1 VSIDTA
7 KLDNSVRVRFPPSP
21 TGDPHIGL
29 VRSALFNY
37 AFARHYGGTLVLRIE
52 DTDAA
57 RNTEESYH
65 AILNTLRWA
74 GIEWDEGPEVGG
86 EYGPYRQ
93 SERGEIYADM
103 AARLR
108 KDGRAY
114 PCYCTAEELEAAR
127 ERATAEKRAPGYEGT
142 CRNLT
147 AEQIAAYEADGRTH
161 VLRFRMPENRT
172 ITWDDVVRGEISF
185 ESANVPDY
193 VLVRADGSPLYT
205 LVNPIDDALMGITH
219 VLRGEDLLSST
230 PRQIPLHEAL
240 VELGVSKRVPEFGHL
255 PFVMGEGNK
264 KLSKRDPEAS
274 FSFYPR
280 TGYLPEGLVN
290 YLALLGWSLGK
301 DEEIFSIEQMVA
313 AFDGTRISANP
324 ARFDP
329 KKCEAVNAVH
339 LRQLETEDLAK
350 RILPFLDRE
359 GLLLG
364 RGPDSHHLANEDE
377 WRTLLAAVPL
387 VQERMTVLSEAVG
400 MLGFL
405 YTGDGSDARHAF
417 QVNEDDAAK
426 VLTADAWPTL
436 AAAGAALEAL
446 PADSWTTSAIEEALR
461 TALVE
466 GLGLKPKNAF
476 TPVRVA
482 VTGRRISPPLFESI
496 ELLGRERTLAR
507 LRDADARARAAAS
520 AN

>member
-1 VSIDTA
+1 VSIDTS

-37 AFARHYGGTLVLRIE
+37 AFAKHYGGTLVLRIE

-57 RNTEESYH
+57 RNTEESYR
-65 AILNTLRWA
+65 AILDTLRWA

-86 EYGPYRQ
+86 EFGPYRQ

-103 AARLR
+103 AARLL
-108 KDGRAY
+108 DAGQAY

-127 ERATAEKRAPGYEGT
+127 EKAKAEKRAPGYEGT

-147 AEQIAAYEADGRTH
+147 AEQIAAHEAAGRTH
-161 VLRFRMPENRT
+161 VVRFRMPENRT

-185 ESANVPDY
+185 ESVNVPDFP
-193 VLVRADGSPLYT
+193 LLRADGSPLYT
-205 LVNPIDDALMGITH
+205 LVNPVDDALMGITH

-240 VELGVSKRVPEFGHL
+240 VELGVSKQVPQFGHL

-274 FSFYPR
+274 FSYYPR
-280 TGYLPEGLVN
+280 TGYLPEGLIN
-290 YLALLGWSLGK
+290 YLALLGWSMGN
-301 DEEIFSIEQMVA
+301 DEEIFGLEDLVA

-329 KKCEAVNAVH
+329 KKCEAINGVH
-339 LRQLETEDLAK
+339 LRKLETEDLAK

-364 RGPDSHHLANEDE
+364 GADGHLANDEE
-377 WRTLLAAVPL
+377 WRTLVAAVPL
-387 VQERMTVLSEAVG
+387 IQERMTVLSEAIG

-405 YTGDGSDARHAF
+405 YTGDGTDARHKF
-417 QVNEDDAAK
+417 QVNDDDAAK

-436 AAAGAALEAL
+436 AAAAAALEAL
-446 PADSWTTSAIEEALR
+446 PEWTTTAIDEALR
-461 TALVE
+461 TALIE

-482 VTGRRISPPLFESI
+482 VTGRRVSPPLFESI

-507 LRDADARARAAAS
+507 LRAADAKARATA
-520 AN
+520 

>member
-1 VSIDTA
+1 MSIDTA
-7 KLDNSVRVRFPPSP
+7 KLDNTVRVRFPPSP

-29 VRSALFNY
+29 VRSALFNF
-37 AFARHYGGTLVLRIE
+37 AFARHYGGKLILRIE

-57 RNTEESYH
+57 RNTEESYQ
-65 AILNTLRWA
+65 AILSTLRWA

-86 EYGPYRQ
+86 EHGPYRQ
-93 SERGEIYADM
+93 SERGEIYAEM
-103 AARLR
+103 AARLE
-108 KDGRAY
+108 KEGRAY
-114 PCYCTAEELEAAR
+114 PCYCTAAELEAAR

-147 AEQIAAYEADGRTH
+147 AEQIAGYEAEGRSH

-205 LVNPIDDALMGITH
+205 LVNPVDDALMGITH

-240 VELGVSKRVPEFGHL
+240 VEMGVSKRVPAFGHL

-274 FSFYPR
+274 FSYYPR

-290 YLALLGWSLGK
+290 YLALLGWSLGG
-301 DEEIFSIEQMVA
+301 DEEIFSMEQLIA
-313 AFDGTRISANP
+313 GFDGTRISANP

-339 LRQLETEDLAK
+339 LRQLDTRDLAK

-364 RGPDSHHLANEDE
+364 RGDGSHHLANEQE
-377 WRTLLAAVPL
+377 WDTLLAAVPL
-387 VQERMTVLSEAVG
+387 VQERMTVLSESIG

-405 YTGDGSDARHAF
+405 FTGDGTDARHAF

-436 AAAGAALEAL
+436 TAAFAALDAL
-446 PADSWTTSAIEEALR
+446 PEDGWTTAAIDEALR

-482 VTGRRISPPLFESI
+482 ITGRRVSPPLFESI

-507 LRDADARARAAAS
+507 LRAADARARAAG
-520 AN
+520 

>member
-1 VSIDTA
+1 VSIDTS

-21 TGDPHIGL
+21 TGDPHIGM

-37 AFARHYGGTLVLRIE
+37 AFAKHYGGTLVLRIE

-57 RNTEESYH
+57 RNTEESYQ
-65 AILNTLRWA
+65 AILSTLRWA

-86 EYGPYRQ
+86 EFGPYRQ

-103 AARLR
+103 AARLL
-108 KDGRAY
+108 DAGQAY

-127 ERATAEKRAPGYEGT
+127 EKAKAEKRAPGYEGT

-147 AEQIAAYEADGRTH
+147 AEQIAAYEAEGRTH
-161 VLRFRMPENRT
+161 VVRFRMPENRT

-185 ESANVPDY
+185 ESVNVPDY
-193 VLVRADGSPLYT
+193 PLLRADGSPLYT
-205 LVNPIDDALMGITH
+205 LVNPVDDALMGITH

-240 VELGVSKRVPEFGHL
+240 VELGVSKQVPRFGHL

-280 TGYLPEGLVN
+280 TGYLPEGLIN
-290 YLALLGWSLGK
+290 YLALLGWSMGNN
-301 DEEIFSIEQMVA
+301 EEIFGLQDLVA

-329 KKCEAVNAVH
+329 KKCEAINGVH

-364 RGPDSHHLANEDE
+364 GADGHLANDEE
-377 WRTLLAAVPL
+377 WRTLVAAVPL
-387 VQERMTVLSEAVG
+387 IQERMTVLSEAIA

-405 YTGDGSDARHAF
+405 YTGDGTDARHAF

-436 AAAGAALEAL
+436 AAAAAALEAL
-446 PADSWTTSAIEEALR
+446 PTWTTTAIDEALR
-461 TALVE
+461 TALIE

-482 VTGRRISPPLFESI
+482 ITGRRVSPPLFESI

-507 LRDADARARAAAS
+507 LRAADAKARA
-520 AN
+520 N

>member
-1 VSIDTA
+1 VTIDTS

-21 TGDPHIGL
+21 TGDPHVGL

-37 AFARHYGGTLVLRIE
+37 AFARHYGGKLVLRIE

-57 RNTEESYH
+57 RNTEESYQ

-86 EYGPYRQ
+86 EFGPYRQ
-93 SERGEIYADM
+93 SERGEIYADT
-103 AARLR
+103 AAKLLEAG
-108 KDGRAY
+108 KAY

-127 ERATAEKRAPGYEGT
+127 EKAKAEKRAPGYEGT

-147 AEQIAAYEADGRTH
+147 AEQIAAYEAEGRTH
-161 VLRFRMPENRT
+161 VVRFRMPENRT
-172 ITWDDVVRGEISF
+172 ITWDDLVRGPISF

-193 VLVRADGSPLYT
+193 PLLRADGSPLYT
-205 LVNPIDDALMGITH
+205 LTNPTDDAMMGITH

-240 VELGVSKRVPEFGHL
+240 VELGVSKGVPEFGHL

-290 YLALLGWSLGK
+290 YLALLGWSLGN
-301 DEEIFSIEQMVA
+301 DEEIFSLDELVA
-313 AFDGTRISANP
+313 GVGGPPRSAHP
-324 ARFDP
+324 ARVAQ
-329 KKCEAVNAVH
+329 KKCEAINAVH
-339 LRQLETEDLAK
+339 LRRLETEDLAK

-364 RGPDSHHLANEDE
+364 GTDGHLANEEE

-387 VQERMTVLSEAVG
+387 VQERMTVLSEAIG

-417 QVNEDDAAK
+417 ALNEDDAAK

-436 AAAGAALEAL
+436 AAAAAALDAL
-446 PADSWTTSAIEEALR
+446 PAWTTAAIDEALR
-461 TALVE
+461 TALIE

-482 VTGRRISPPLFESI
+482 VTGRRVSPPLFESL

-507 LRDADARARAAAS
+507 LRAADARARAAA
-520 AN
+520 

>member
-1 VSIDTA
+1 MSIDTS

-21 TGDPHIGL
+21 TGDPHVGL

-37 AFARHYGGTLVLRIE
+37 AFARHYGGKLVLRIE

-57 RNTEESYH
+57 RNTEESYQ

-93 SERGEIYADM
+93 SERFEIYAEM
-103 AARLR
+103 AKRLVEA
-108 KDGRAY
+108 GHAY

-127 ERATAEKRAPGYEGT
+127 ERANAEKRAPGYEGT

-147 AEQIAAYEADGRTH
+147 PEQIAEYEAEGRTH
-161 VLRFRMPENRT
+161 VLRFRMPDNR
-172 ITWDDVVRGEISF
+172 ILAWNDVVRGEISF
-185 ESANVPDY
+185 DSSNVPDY
-193 VLVRADGSPLYT
+193 VMVRADGSPLYT
-205 LVNPIDDALMGITH
+205 LTNPVDDAMMGITH

-240 VELGVSKRVPEFGHL
+240 VGLGVSKKVPEFGHL

-290 YLALLGWSLGK
+290 YLALLGWSLGN
-301 DEEIFSIEQMVA
+301 DEEIFSIDDLVA
-313 AFDGTRISANP
+313 GFDGTRISANP
-324 ARFDP
+324 ARFDLR
-329 KKCEAVNAVH
+329 KCEAINGVH
-339 LRQLETEDLAK
+339 LRRLGTEDLAK

-359 GLLLG
+359 GLLTG
-364 RGPDSHHLANEDE
+364 GEDGHLANDQE
-377 WRTLLAAVPL
+377 WSTLVKAVPL
-387 VQERMTVLSEAVG
+387 IQERMTVLSEAVA

-405 YTGDGSDARHAF
+405 YTGDGTDERHAF

-426 VLTADAWPTL
+426 VLGGDAWPAL
-436 AAAGAALEAL
+436 AAATAALDTL
-446 PADSWTTSAIEEALR
+446 PEWTTAAIDEALR

-476 TPVRVA
+476 TPIRVA
-482 VTGRRISPPLFESI
+482 VTGRRVSPPLFESI
-496 ELLGRERTLAR
+496 ELLGRERTLGR
-507 LRDADARARAAAS
+507 LRAADARARAAAG
-520 AN
+520 

>member
-1 VSIDTA
+1 MTIDTS

-37 AFARHYGGTLVLRIE
+37 AFAKHYGGTLVLRIE

-57 RNTEESYH
+57 RNTEESYR
-65 AILNTLRWA
+65 AILDTLRWA

-86 EYGPYRQ
+86 EFGPYRQ

-103 AARLR
+103 AARLL
-108 KDGRAY
+108 DAGQAY

-127 ERATAEKRAPGYEGT
+127 EKAKAEKRAPGYEGT

-147 AEQIAAYEADGRTH
+147 AEQIAAYETEGRTH
-161 VLRFRMPENRT
+161 VVRFRMPENRT
-172 ITWDDVVRGEISF
+172 IAWDDVVRGEISF
-185 ESANVPDY
+185 ESVNVPDY
-193 VLVRADGSPLYT
+193 PLLRADGSPLYT
-205 LVNPIDDALMGITH
+205 LVNPVDDALMGITH

-240 VELGVSKRVPEFGHL
+240 VELGVSKQVPRFGHL

-280 TGYLPEGLVN
+280 TGYLPEGLIN
-290 YLALLGWSLGK
+290 YLALLGWSMGN
-301 DEEIFSIEQMVA
+301 DEEIFGLEDLVA

-329 KKCEAVNAVH
+329 KKCEAINGVH
-339 LRQLETEDLAK
+339 LRKLETEDLAK

-364 RGPDSHHLANEDE
+364 GEDGHLANDEE
-377 WRTLLAAVPL
+377 WRTLVAAVPL
-387 VQERMTVLSEAVG
+387 IQERMTVLSEAIG

-405 YTGDGSDARHAF
+405 YTGDGTDARHKF
-417 QVNEDDAAK
+417 QVNDDDAAK

-436 AAAGAALEAL
+436 AAAAAALEAL
-446 PADSWTTSAIEEALR
+446 PEWTTTAIDDALR
-461 TALVE
+461 TALIE

-482 VTGRRISPPLFESI
+482 VTGRRVSPPLFESI

-507 LRDADARARAAAS
+507 LRAADAKARATA
-520 AN
+520 

>member
-1 VSIDTA
+1 MSIDTS

-21 TGDPHIGL
+21 TGDPHVGL

-37 AFARHYGGTLVLRIE
+37 AFARHYGGKLVLRIE

-57 RNTEESYH
+57 RNTEESYQ

-93 SERGEIYADM
+93 SERFEIYAET
-103 AARLR
+103 AKRLVEA
-108 KDGRAY
+108 GHAY

-127 ERATAEKRAPGYEGT
+127 DRANAEKRAPGYEGT

-147 AEQIAAYEADGRTH
+147 SEQIAAYEAQGRTH
-161 VLRFRMPENRT
+161 VLRFRMPENRA
-172 ITWDDVVRGEISF
+172 IAWNDVVRGEISF
-185 ESANVPDY
+185 DSANVPDF
-193 VLVRADGSPLYT
+193 VMVRADGSPLYT
-205 LVNPIDDALMGITH
+205 LTNPVDDAMMGITH

-240 VELGVSKRVPEFGHL
+240 VGLGVSKKVPEFGHL
-255 PFVMGEGNK
+255 PFVLGEGNK

-290 YLALLGWSLGK
+290 YLALLGWSLGN
-301 DEEIFSIEQMVA
+301 DEEIFGIEDLVA

-324 ARFDP
+324 ARFDL
-329 KKCEAVNAVH
+329 KKCEAINAVH
-339 LRQLETEDLAK
+339 LRQLGTEDLAK

-364 RGPDSHHLANEDE
+364 GEDGHLANEQE
-377 WRTLLAAVPL
+377 WGTLVNAVPL
-387 VQERMTVLSEAVG
+387 VRERMTVLSEAIG

-405 YTGDGSDARHAF
+405 FTGDGTDERHAF

-426 VLTADAWPTL
+426 VLGATAWPAL
-436 AAAGAALEAL
+436 AAAAAALDAL
-446 PADSWTTSAIEEALR
+446 PDWTTAAIDEALR

-482 VTGRRISPPLFESI
+482 VTGRRVSPPLFESI

-507 LRDADARARAAAS
+507 LRAADARARAAA
-520 AN
+520 A

>member
-1 VSIDTA
+1 MSIDTS

-21 TGDPHIGL
+21 TGDPHVGL

-37 AFARHYGGTLVLRIE
+37 AFARHYGGKLILRIE

-57 RNTEESYH
+57 RNTEESYQ
-65 AILNTLRWA
+65 AILNTLRWV
-74 GIEWDEGPEVGG
+74 GVEWDEGPEVGG
-86 EYGPYRQ
+86 EFGPYRQ
-93 SERGEIYADM
+93 SERSEIYAEM
-103 AARLR
+103 ARRLL
-108 KDGRAY
+108 DAGRAY

-127 ERATAEKRAPGYEGT
+127 EKAKAEKRSPGYEGT

-147 AEQIAAYEADGRTH
+147 AEQIAAYEAEGRSH
-161 VLRFRMPENRT
+161 VVRFRMPDDRT
-172 ITWDDVVRGEISF
+172 IAWDDVVRGAISF

-193 VLVRADGSPLYT
+193 PLLRADGSALYT
-205 LVNPIDDALMGITH
+205 LVNPVDDAMMGITH

-240 VELGVSKRVPEFGHL
+240 VELGVSKQVPQFGHL

-280 TGYLPEGLVN
+280 TGYLPEGLIN
-290 YLALLGWSLGK
+290 YLSLLGWSLGN
-301 DEEIFSIEQMVA
+301 DEEIFSKDKLVA

-324 ARFDP
+324 ARFDL
-329 KKCEAVNAVH
+329 KKCEAINAVH
-339 LRQLETEDLAK
+339 LRRLGTEDLAK
-350 RILPFLDRE
+350 RILPYLDRE

-364 RGPDSHHLANEDE
+364 GENGHLANEQE
-377 WRTLLAAVPL
+377 WATLLAAVPL
-387 VQERMTVLSEAVG
+387 VQERMTVLSEAIG

-405 YTGDGSDARHAF
+405 YTGDGTDARHAF

-436 AAAGAALEAL
+436 AAAAAALDAL
-446 PADSWTTSAIEEALR
+446 PEWTTSSIDEALR

-507 LRDADARARAAAS
+507 LRAADGMARAAA
-520 AN
+520 AGETA

>member
-1 VSIDTA
+1 VSIDTS

-21 TGDPHIGL
+21 TGDPHVGM

-37 AFARHYGGTLVLRIE
+37 AFARHYGGKLVLRIE

-57 RNTEESYH
+57 RNTEESYQ

-86 EYGPYRQ
+86 EHGPYRQ
-93 SERGEIYADM
+93 SERFEIYAEM
-103 AARLR
+103 AERLVEA
-108 KDGRAY
+108 GHAY

-127 ERATAEKRAPGYEGT
+127 ERANAEKRAPGYEGT

-147 AEQIAAYEADGRTH
+147 PEQIAEYEAQGRTH
-161 VLRFRMPENRT
+161 VLRFRMPENR
-172 ITWDDVVRGEISF
+172 ILAWNDVVRGEISF
-185 ESANVPDY
+185 DSSNVPDY
-193 VLVRADGSPLYT
+193 VMVRADGSPLYT
-205 LVNPIDDALMGITH
+205 LTNPVDDAMMGITH

-240 VELGVSKRVPEFGHL
+240 VSLGVSKKVPEFGHL

-290 YLALLGWSLGK
+290 YLALLGWSLGN
-301 DEEIFSIEQMVA
+301 DEEVFGIDDLIA
-313 AFDGTRISANP
+313 GFDGTRISANP
-324 ARFDP
+324 ARFDL
-329 KKCEAVNAVH
+329 KKCEAINGVH
-339 LRQLETEDLAK
+339 LRKLGTEDLAK

-359 GLLLG
+359 GLLVG
-364 RGPDSHHLANEDE
+364 GVEGHLANEQE
-377 WRTLLAAVPL
+377 WDTLVKAVPL
-387 VQERMTVLSEAVG
+387 IQERMTVLSEAVA

-405 YTGDGSDARHAF
+405 YTGDGTDERHAF
-417 QVNEDDAAK
+417 QVNEADAAK
-426 VLTADAWPTL
+426 VLGGDAWPAL
-436 AAAGAALEAL
+436 AAAVAALDAL
-446 PADSWTTSAIEEALR
+446 PEWTTAAVDEALR

-476 TPVRVA
+476 TPIRVA
-482 VTGRRISPPLFESI
+482 VTGRRVSPPLFESI

-507 LRDADARARAAAS
+507 LRAADARARAAAG
-520 AN
+520 

>member
-1 VSIDTA
+1 VTIDTS

-21 TGDPHIGL
+21 TGDPHVGL

-37 AFARHYGGTLVLRIE
+37 AFARHYGGKLVLRIE

-57 RNTEESYH
+57 RNTEESYQ

-86 EYGPYRQ
+86 EFGPYRQ
-93 SERGEIYADM
+93 SERGEIYADT
-103 AARLR
+103 AAKLLEAG
-108 KDGRAY
+108 KAY

-127 ERATAEKRAPGYEGT
+127 EKAKAEKRAPGYEGT

-147 AEQIAAYEADGRTH
+147 AEQIAAYEAEGRTH
-161 VLRFRMPENRT
+161 VVRFRMPENRT
-172 ITWDDVVRGEISF
+172 ITWDDLVRGPISF

-193 VLVRADGSPLYT
+193 PLLRADGSPLYT
-205 LVNPIDDALMGITH
+205 LTNPTDDAMMGITH

-240 VELGVSKRVPEFGHL
+240 VELGVSKGVPEFGHL

-290 YLALLGWSLGK
+290 YLALLGWSLGN
-301 DEEIFSIEQMVA
+301 DEEIFSLDELVA
-313 AFDGTRISANP
+313 AFDGTRVSANP
-324 ARFDP
+324 ARFDL
-329 KKCEAVNAVH
+329 KKCEAINAVH
-339 LRQLETEDLAK
+339 LRRLETEDLAK

-364 RGPDSHHLANEDE
+364 GTDGHLANEEE

-387 VQERMTVLSEAVG
+387 VQERMTVLSEAIG

-417 QVNEDDAAK
+417 ALNEDDAAK

-436 AAAGAALEAL
+436 AAAAAALDAL
-446 PADSWTTSAIEEALR
+446 PAWTTAAIDEALR
-461 TALVE
+461 TALIE

-482 VTGRRISPPLFESI
+482 VTGRRVSPPLFESL

-507 LRDADARARAAAS
+507 LRAADARARAAA
-520 AN
+520 

>member
-1 VSIDTA
+1 VSIDTS

-37 AFARHYGGTLVLRIE
+37 AFAKHYGGTLVLRIE

-57 RNTEESYH
+57 RNTEESYR
-65 AILNTLRWA
+65 AILDTLRWA

-86 EYGPYRQ
+86 EFGPYRQ

-103 AARLR
+103 AARLL
-108 KDGRAY
+108 DAGQAY

-127 ERATAEKRAPGYEGT
+127 EKAKAEKRAPGYEGT

-147 AEQIAAYEADGRTH
+147 AEQIAAHEAAGRTH
-161 VLRFRMPENRT
+161 VVRFRMPENRT

-185 ESANVPDY
+185 ESVNVPDY
-193 VLVRADGSPLYT
+193 PLLRADGSPLYT
-205 LVNPIDDALMGITH
+205 LVNPVDDALMGITH

-240 VELGVSKRVPEFGHL
+240 VELGVSKQVPQFGHL

-274 FSFYPR
+274 FSYYPR
-280 TGYLPEGLVN
+280 TGYLPEGLIN
-290 YLALLGWSLGK
+290 YLALLGWSMGN
-301 DEEIFSIEQMVA
+301 DEEIFGLEDLVA

-329 KKCEAVNAVH
+329 KKCEAINGVH
-339 LRQLETEDLAK
+339 LRKLETEDLAK

-364 RGPDSHHLANEDE
+364 GADGHLANDEE
-377 WRTLLAAVPL
+377 WRTLVAAVPL
-387 VQERMTVLSEAVG
+387 IQERMTVLSEAIG

-405 YTGDGSDARHAF
+405 YTGDGTDARHKF
-417 QVNEDDAAK
+417 QVNDDDAAK

-436 AAAGAALEAL
+436 AAAAAALEAL
-446 PADSWTTSAIEEALR
+446 PEWTTTAIDEALR
-461 TALVE
+461 TALIE

-482 VTGRRISPPLFESI
+482 VTGRRVSPPLFESI

-507 LRDADARARAAAS
+507 LRAADAKARATA
-520 AN
+520 

>member
-1 VSIDTA
+1 MTIDTS

-21 TGDPHIGL
+21 TGDPHVGL

-37 AFARHYGGTLVLRIE
+37 AFARHYGGKLVLRIE

-57 RNTEESYH
+57 RNTEESYQ

-86 EYGPYRQ
+86 EFGPYRQ
-93 SERGEIYADM
+93 SERGEIYADT
-103 AARLR
+103 AAKLLEAG
-108 KDGRAY
+108 KAY

-127 ERATAEKRAPGYEGT
+127 EKAKAEKRAPGYEGT

-147 AEQIAAYEADGRTH
+147 AEQIAAYEAEGRTH
-161 VLRFRMPENRT
+161 VVRFRMPENRT
-172 ITWDDVVRGEISF
+172 ITWDDLVRGPISF

-193 VLVRADGSPLYT
+193 PLLRADGSPLYT
-205 LVNPIDDALMGITH
+205 LTNPTDDAMMGITH

-240 VELGVSKRVPEFGHL
+240 VELGVSKGVPEFGHL

-290 YLALLGWSLGK
+290 YLALLGWSLGN
-301 DEEIFSIEQMVA
+301 DEEIFSLDELVA
-313 AFDGTRISANP
+313 AFDGTRVSANP
-324 ARFDP
+324 ARFDL
-329 KKCEAVNAVH
+329 KKCEAINAVH
-339 LRQLETEDLAK
+339 LRRLETEDLAK

-364 RGPDSHHLANEDE
+364 GTDGHLANEEE

-387 VQERMTVLSEAVG
+387 VQERMTVLSEAIG

-417 QVNEDDAAK
+417 ALNEDDAAK

-436 AAAGAALEAL
+436 AAAAAALDAL
-446 PADSWTTSAIEEALR
+446 PAWTTAAIDEALR
-461 TALVE
+461 TALIE

-482 VTGRRISPPLFESI
+482 VTGRRVSPPLFESL

-507 LRDADARARAAAS
+507 LRAADARARAAA
-520 AN
+520 

>member
-1 VSIDTA
+1 MTIDTA

-21 TGDPHIGL
+21 TGDPHVGL
-29 VRSALFNY
+29 IRSALFNY
-37 AFARHYGGTLVLRIE
+37 AFARHYGGKLILRIE

-57 RNTEESYH
+57 RNTEESYQ

-86 EYGPYRQ
+86 EHGPYRQ
-93 SERGEIYADM
+93 SERGEIYADV
-103 AARLR
+103 AARL
-108 KDGRAY
+108 KDAGQAY
-114 PCYCTAEELEAAR
+114 PCYCTPGELEAAR
-127 ERATAEKRAPGYEGT
+127 EKANAEKRAPGYEGT
-142 CRNLT
+142 CRDLT
-147 AEQIAAYEADGRTH
+147 AEQIAAYEAEGRSH

-172 ITWDDVVRGEISF
+172 IAWDDVVRGEISF
-185 ESANVPDY
+185 ESVNVPDY
-193 VLVRADGSPLYT
+193 PMLRADGSPLYT
-205 LVNPIDDALMGITH
+205 LTNPVDDAMMGITH

-240 VELGVSKRVPEFGHL
+240 VELGVSKQVPQFGHL

-290 YLALLGWSLGK
+290 YLALLGWSLGN
-301 DEEIFSIEQMVA
+301 DEEIFTKDQMVA

-324 ARFDP
+324 ARFDL
-329 KKCEAVNAVH
+329 KKCEAINAVH
-339 LRQLETEDLAK
+339 LRRLETEDLAK

-364 RGPDSHHLANEDE
+364 GEDGHLANEEE

-387 VQERMTVLSEAVG
+387 VQERMTVLSEAIG

-417 QVNEDDAAK
+417 QVNEADAAK
-426 VLTADAWPTL
+426 VLTADSWPTL

-446 PADSWTTSAIEEALR
+446 PEWTTSAIDEALR

-482 VTGRRISPPLFESI
+482 ITGRRVSPPLFESI

-507 LRDADARARAAAS
+507 LRAADAKARAAA
-520 AN
+520 A

>member
-1 VSIDTA
+1 MTIDTS

-21 TGDPHIGL
+21 TGDPHVGM

-37 AFARHYGGTLVLRIE
+37 AFAKHYGGKLVLRIE

-57 RNTEESYH
+57 RNTEESYR
-65 AILNTLRWA
+65 AILDTLRWA

-86 EYGPYRQ
+86 EFGPYRQ

-103 AARLR
+103 AARLL
-108 KDGRAY
+108 DAGQAY

-127 ERATAEKRAPGYEGT
+127 EKAKAEKRAPGYEGT

-147 AEQIAAYEADGRTH
+147 AEQIAAYEAEGRTH
-161 VLRFRMPENRT
+161 VVRFRMPENRT
-172 ITWDDVVRGEISF
+172 IAWDDLVRGEISF
-185 ESANVPDY
+185 ESVNVPDY
-193 VLVRADGSPLYT
+193 PLLRADGSPLYT
-205 LVNPIDDALMGITH
+205 LTNPVDDAMMGITH

-240 VELGVSKRVPEFGHL
+240 VELGVSKQVPVFGHL

-290 YLALLGWSLGK
+290 YLALLGWSMGN
-301 DEEIFSIEQMVA
+301 DEEIFGLDDLVA

-324 ARFDP
+324 ARFDL
-329 KKCEAVNAVH
+329 KKCEAVNGVH
-339 LRQLETEDLAK
+339 LRKLETEDLAK

-364 RGPDSHHLANEDE
+364 GEDGHLADDEE
-377 WRTLLAAVPL
+377 WRTLVAAVPL
-387 VQERMTVLSEAVG
+387 IRERMTVLSEAIG

-405 YTGDGSDARHAF
+405 YTGDGTDARHKF
-417 QVNEDDAAK
+417 QVNDDDAAK

-436 AAAGAALEAL
+436 AAAAAALEAL
-446 PADSWTTSAIEEALR
+446 PEWTTTAIDEALR
-461 TALVE
+461 TALIE

-482 VTGRRISPPLFESI
+482 VTGRRVSPPLFESI

-507 LRDADARARAAAS
+507 LRAADAKARA
-520 AN
+520 N

>member
-1 VSIDTA
+1 VSIDTS

-37 AFARHYGGTLVLRIE
+37 AFAKHYGGTLVLRIE

-57 RNTEESYH
+57 RNTEESYR
-65 AILNTLRWA
+65 AILDTLRWV

-86 EYGPYRQ
+86 EFGPYRQ

-103 AARLR
+103 AARLL
-108 KDGRAY
+108 DAGQAY

-127 ERATAEKRAPGYEGT
+127 EKAKAEKRAPGYEGT

-147 AEQIAAYEADGRTH
+147 AEQIAAHEAAGRTH
-161 VLRFRMPENRT
+161 VVRFRMPENRT

-185 ESANVPDY
+185 ESVNVPDY
-193 VLVRADGSPLYT
+193 PLLRADGSPLYT
-205 LVNPIDDALMGITH
+205 LVNPVDDALMGITH

-240 VELGVSKRVPEFGHL
+240 VELGVSKQVPRFGHL
-255 PFVMGEGNK
+255 PFVMGEGNR

-280 TGYLPEGLVN
+280 TGYLPEGLIN
-290 YLALLGWSLGK
+290 YLALLGWSMGN
-301 DEEIFSIEQMVA
+301 DEEIFGLDDLVA

-329 KKCEAVNAVH
+329 KKCEAINGVH
-339 LRQLETEDLAK
+339 LRKLETEDLAK

-364 RGPDSHHLANEDE
+364 GADGHLANDEE
-377 WRTLLAAVPL
+377 WRTLVAAVPL
-387 VQERMTVLSEAVG
+387 IRERMTVLSEAIA

-405 YTGDGSDARHAF
+405 YTGDGTDARHTF

-436 AAAGAALEAL
+436 AAATAALEAL
-446 PADSWTTSAIEEALR
+446 PEWTTTAIDEALR
-461 TALVE
+461 TALIE

-482 VTGRRISPPLFESI
+482 ITGRRVSPPLFESI

-507 LRDADARARAAAS
+507 LRAADARARAAA
-520 AN
+520 

>member
-1 VSIDTA
+1 MTIDTS

-21 TGDPHIGL
+21 TGDPHVGM

-37 AFARHYGGTLVLRIE
+37 AFAKHYGGKLVLRIE

-57 RNTEESYH
+57 RNTEESYQ
-65 AILNTLRWA
+65 AILSTLRWA
-74 GIEWDEGPEVGG
+74 GIEWDEGPEAGG
-86 EYGPYRQ
+86 EFGPYRQ

-108 KDGRAY
+108 DAGQAY

-127 ERATAEKRAPGYEGT
+127 EKAKAEKRAPGYEGT

-147 AEQIAAYEADGRTH
+147 AEQIAAYEAEGRTH
-161 VLRFRMPENRT
+161 VVRFRMPENRT
-172 ITWDDVVRGEISF
+172 IAWDDLVRGEISF
-185 ESANVPDY
+185 ESVNVPDY
-193 VLVRADGSPLYT
+193 PLLRADGSPLYT
-205 LVNPIDDALMGITH
+205 LTNPVDDAMMGITH

-240 VELGVSKRVPEFGHL
+240 VELGVSKQVPVFGHL

-290 YLALLGWSLGK
+290 YLALLGWSMGN
-301 DEEIFSIEQMVA
+301 DEEIFGLDDLVA

-324 ARFDP
+324 ARFDL
-329 KKCEAVNAVH
+329 KKCEAVNGVH
-339 LRQLETEDLAK
+339 LRKLETEDLAK

-364 RGPDSHHLANEDE
+364 GEDGHLADDEE
-377 WRTLLAAVPL
+377 WRTLVAAVPL
-387 VQERMTVLSEAVG
+387 IRERMTVLSEAIG

-405 YTGDGSDARHAF
+405 YTGDGTDARHKF
-417 QVNEDDAAK
+417 QVNDDDAAK

-436 AAAGAALEAL
+436 AAAAAALEAL
-446 PADSWTTSAIEEALR
+446 PEWTTTAIDEALR
-461 TALVE
+461 TALIE

-482 VTGRRISPPLFESI
+482 VTGRRVSPPLFESI

-507 LRDADARARAAAS
+507 LRAADAKARA
-520 AN
+520 N

>member
-1 VSIDTA
+1 MMTIDTS

-57 RNTEESYH
+57 RNTEESYR
-65 AILNTLRWA
+65 AILDTLRWA

-103 AARLR
+103 AAKLR
-108 KDGRAY
+108 ESGTAY

-127 ERATAEKRAPGYEGT
+127 ERANAEKRAPGYEGT

-147 AEQIAAYEADGRTH
+147 AEQIAAYEAEGRTH
-161 VLRFRMPENRT
+161 VLRFRMPEGRT
-172 ITWDDVVRGEISF
+172 IAWDDVVRGEISF

-240 VELGVSKRVPEFGHL
+240 VELGVSKQVPQFGHL

-290 YLALLGWSLGK
+290 YLALLGWSLGN
-301 DEEIFSIEQMVA
+301 DEEIFGIDELIA
-313 AFDGTRISANP
+313 GFDGTRISANP

-339 LRQLETEDLAK
+339 LRRLETEDLAK

-364 RGPDSHHLANEDE
+364 GADGHLANDEE

-387 VQERMTVLSEAVG
+387 VQERMTVLSEAIG

-405 YTGDGSDARHAF
+405 YTGDGTDARHKF
-417 QVNEDDAAK
+417 QLNEDDAAK

-436 AAAGAALEAL
+436 AAASAALDVL
-446 PADSWTTSAIEEALR
+446 PEWTTSAIDEALR

-482 VTGRRISPPLFESI
+482 VTGRRVSPPLFESI

-507 LRDADARARAAAS
+507 LRAADAKARAAAG
-520 AN
+520 

>member
-1 VSIDTA
+1 MSIDPS

-57 RNTEESYH
+57 RNTEDSYR
-65 AILNTLRWA
+65 AILDTLRWA

-86 EYGPYRQ
+86 EHGPYRQ
-93 SERGEIYADM
+93 SERGEIYAEM
-103 AARLR
+103 AGRLR
-108 KDGRAY
+108 AEGRAY

-127 ERATAEKRAPGYEGT
+127 ERANAEKRAPGYEGT
-142 CRNLT
+142 CRDLT
-147 AEQIAAYEADGRTH
+147 AEQIAAYEAEGRSH
-161 VLRFRMPENRT
+161 VLRFRMPQNRT
-172 ITWDDVVRGEISF
+172 IAWDDVVRGEISF
-185 ESANVPDY
+185 DSANVPDY

-240 VELGVSKRVPEFGHL
+240 VELGVSKAVPAFGHL

-290 YLALLGWSLGK
+290 YLALLGWSLGN
-301 DEEIFSIEQMVA
+301 DEEIFGIEELVA
-313 AFDGTRISANP
+313 GFDGTRISANP

-339 LRQLETEDLAK
+339 LRKLETEDLAK

-364 RGPDSHHLANEDE
+364 GEDGHLANDEE

-387 VQERMTVLSEAVG
+387 VQERMTVLSEAIG

-417 QVNEDDAAK
+417 ALNEDDAAK
-426 VLTADAWPTL
+426 VLTADAWPAL
-436 AAAGAALEAL
+436 AAATAALDAL
-446 PADSWTTSAIEEALR
+446 PEWTTAAIDEALR
-461 TALVE
+461 TALIE

-482 VTGRRISPPLFESI
+482 ITGRRVSPPLFESI
-496 ELLGRERTLAR
+496 ELLGRERTLRR
-507 LRDADARARAAAS
+507 LRAADARARA
-520 AN
+520 N

>member
-1 VSIDTA
+1 MTIDTS

-37 AFARHYGGTLVLRIE
+37 AFAKHYGGTLVLRIE

-57 RNTEESYH
+57 RNTEESYR
-65 AILNTLRWA
+65 AILDTLRWT

-86 EYGPYRQ
+86 EFGPYRQ

-103 AARLR
+103 AARLL
-108 KDGRAY
+108 DAGQAY

-127 ERATAEKRAPGYEGT
+127 EKAKAEKRAPGYEGT

-147 AEQIAAYEADGRTH
+147 AEQIAAYEAEGRTH
-161 VLRFRMPENRT
+161 VVRFRMPENRT

-185 ESANVPDY
+185 ESVNVPDY
-193 VLVRADGSPLYT
+193 PLLRADGSPLYT
-205 LVNPIDDALMGITH
+205 LVNPVDDALMGITH

-240 VELGVSKRVPEFGHL
+240 VELGVSKQVPRFGHL

-280 TGYLPEGLVN
+280 TGYLPEGLIN
-290 YLALLGWSLGK
+290 YLALLGWSMGN
-301 DEEIFSIEQMVA
+301 DEEIFGLEDLVA

-329 KKCEAVNAVH
+329 KKCEAINGVH
-339 LRQLETEDLAK
+339 LRKLETEDLAK

-364 RGPDSHHLANEDE
+364 GEDGHLANDEE
-377 WRTLLAAVPL
+377 WRTLVAAVPL
-387 VQERMTVLSEAVG
+387 IQERMTVLSEAIG

-405 YTGDGSDARHAF
+405 YTGDGTDARHKF
-417 QVNEDDAAK
+417 QVNDDDAAK

-436 AAAGAALEAL
+436 AAAAAALEAL
-446 PADSWTTSAIEEALR
+446 PEWTTTAIDDALR
-461 TALVE
+461 TALIE

-482 VTGRRISPPLFESI
+482 VTGRRVSPPLFESI

-507 LRDADARARAAAS
+507 LRAADAKARATA
-520 AN
+520 